1 MNAQSLVPGRLAI
14 YLTLEYL
21 STGGATPHQRP
32 PVKNRQIRTSRTVLR
47 LLFAAVIALGGL
59 PAPALAEAVEETVVV
74 IDEQPQDEQ
83 LQAQDDVTVVD
94 EDGKY
99 PDVYTTKIQPNSAA
113 TAADGAA
120 IHFPSINDTTLQN
133 NPTTESPAIIVG
145 AARQLDASG
154 NEIETLGRA
163 RRFEEPSPERV
174 APYSYFK
181 YSVTEQ
187 QATDGSMVKKLT
199 GFDGTYVIARIDV
212 SELWNSV
219 PAKQRENT
227 YLHVSQDKN
236 NALLV
241 AVGMDTKAEL
251 ANKDGRDQWGNISFS
266 NLFTVDSS
274 SGTAYQKKTASYK
287 LSEMYDSNGK

>member
-1 MNAQSLVPGRLAI
+1 M
-14 YLTLEYL
+14 
-21 STGGATPHQRP
+21 
-32 PVKNRQIRTSRTVLR
+32 
-47 LLFAAVIALGGL
+47 LL
-59 PAPALAEAVEETVVV
+59 
-74 IDEQPQDEQ
+74 
-83 LQAQDDVTVVD
+83 
-94 EDGKY
+94 
-99 PDVYTTKIQPNSAA
+99 
-113 TAADGAA
+113 
-120 IHFPSINDTTLQN
+120 
-133 NPTTESPAIIVG
+133 
-145 AARQLDASG
+145 
-154 NEIETLGRA
+154 
-163 RRFEEPSPERV
+163 
-174 APYSYFK
+174 
-181 YSVTEQ
+181 
-187 QATDGSMVKKLT
+187 
-199 GFDGTYVIARIDV
+199 RIDV